1 MTESHINKCSP
12 NKKKSQLSYAI
23 LFTYIHTYMHLC
35 HNTLLQLNVKF
46 GNIISNPQ
54 FLTHFL
60 NTMNIGN
67 YGIHSLV
74 TVLLL

>member
-1 MTESHINKCSP
+1 M
-12 NKKKSQLSYAI
+12 QFYL
-23 LFTYIHTYMHLC
+23 HTYMHLC

-54 FLTHFL
+54 FLAHFL
-60 NTMNIGN
+60 KTMNIGN